1 MFEFNEALTIAG
13 RLIASGDQSLFEI
26 VMLSLRVSG
35 TAVLIGCVIGL
46 PLGAALAAYRF
57 PGRGIAV
64 VIINTLMSLPPVVVG
79 LAVYLS
85 FSNVGPL
92 GWLRLLYTPMAMII
106 AQCIIVTPIVIA
118 LTRQIIEDLNSRYD
132 EQLRSLGVTGF
143 AKVQTLLFEARYA
156 LITVVLAAFGRA
168 IAEVGAVII
177 VGGNINHVTRVMTT
191 AITLET
197 SRGDLA
203 LAMALGIVLMCIAL
217 IVNGSLAAMKRVDPE
232 FVYA

>member
-35 TAVLIGCVIGL
+35 AAVLIGCVIGL

>member
-26 VMLSLRVSG
+26 VMLSLCVSG
-35 TAVLIGCVIGL
+35 TAVLIGCLIGL

-85 FSNVGPL
+85 LSNVGPL

-106 AQCIIVTPIVIA
+106 AQSIIVTPIVTA

-132 EQLRSLGVTGF
+132 EQLRSLGVAGF
-143 AKVQTLLFEARYA
+143 TKVQTLLFEARYA

-232 FVYA
+232 LVYA